1 MSEAPPLDLDD
12 LPPWEEL
19 DEAPPLAQ
27 ADAPPAPTVR
37 PIPVRDVA
45 PAPASRTEVLKRAEA
60 PLLLTPE
67 GDVWAE
73 VVGQLQAA
81 EAITAL
87 VRELALQS
95 QLLGREGDV
104 WRLRVERESL
114 NMPSTRERLQTA
126 LHSAGHAVRLQV
138 ELGSV
143 SDSPAKR
150 NAQAAAAKMD
160 EAVQLITQ
168 DPLVQSLVRD
178 YDAKIVPGSIQPL

>member
-1 MSEAPPLDLDD
+1 MDD
-12 LPPWEEL
+12 LPPWEDIDAEWVPA
-19 DEAPPLAQ
+19 APSNGS
-27 ADAPPAPTVR
+27 APPAIR
-37 PIPVRDVA
+37 PIPVREVAA
-45 PAPASRTEVLKRAEA
+45 PADSRTEVLKRPEA
-60 PLLLTPE
+60 PLTTTPD
-67 GDVWAE
+67 GDFWAD

-95 QLLGREGDV
+95 QLLGREGAV
-104 WRLRVERESL
+104 WRLRIERESL
-114 NMPSTRERLQTA
+114 NMPSTRERLQVA
-126 LHSAGHAVRLQV
+126 LQGIGHAVRLQV

-150 NAQAAAAKMD
+150 NAQAAAAKM
-160 EAVQLITQ
+160 EAAVDLITN